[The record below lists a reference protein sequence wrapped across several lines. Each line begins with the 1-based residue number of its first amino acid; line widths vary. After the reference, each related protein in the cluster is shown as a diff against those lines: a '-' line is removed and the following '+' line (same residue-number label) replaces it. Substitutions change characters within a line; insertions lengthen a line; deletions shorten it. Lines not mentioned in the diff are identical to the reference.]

1 MNIAL
6 CFYGQPR
13 FYDITHKLYYSKIL
27 EEYTPDVFIHTW
39 WSKEMINT
47 VYPSARHAES
57 ALSIEDRT
65 VKPNLI
71 ENLQSFY
78 NPKRIQFDDY
88 NTDKI
93 KNHKPN
99 HYQYY
104 TQYAVKELLK
114 NYEIENG
121 IEYDLVIRTR
131 FDLLIQQYVPYTIDD
146 SLWVTSCCPYSD
158 RYNDLFSF
166 SNSKNYKKISDTYL
180 NLEEFEQMGAG
191 QGEMEWAFT
200 NQTKKE
206 NIEVK
211 KFDAEYKT
219 FDILRTNTANSFR

>member
-1 MNIAL
+1 
-6 CFYGQPR
+6 
-13 FYDITHKLYYSKIL
+13 
-27 EEYTPDVFIHTW
+27 
-39 WSKEMINT
+39 
-47 VYPSARHAES
+47 
-57 ALSIEDRT
+57 
-65 VKPNLI
+65 
-71 ENLQSFY
+71 
-78 NPKRIQFDDY
+78 
-88 NTDKI
+88 
-93 KNHKPN
+93 
-99 HYQYY
+99 
-104 TQYAVKELLK
+104 LK

-146 SLWVTSCCPYSD
+146 YLWVTNCCPYSD

-166 SNSKNYKKISDTYL
+166 SNSKNYKKTSDTYL
-180 NLEEFEQMGAG
+180 NLEEFEQIGAD